1 VAEAAAS
8 SHPAARAPAAAAGDP
23 EEEEAPR
30 AMVALMGAG
39 WEAAVAAQSVETAA
53 AKTVVAG

>member
-1 VAEAAAS
+1 
-8 SHPAARAPAAAAGDP
+8 
-23 EEEEAPR
+23 
-30 AMVALMGAG
+30 MVALMGAG